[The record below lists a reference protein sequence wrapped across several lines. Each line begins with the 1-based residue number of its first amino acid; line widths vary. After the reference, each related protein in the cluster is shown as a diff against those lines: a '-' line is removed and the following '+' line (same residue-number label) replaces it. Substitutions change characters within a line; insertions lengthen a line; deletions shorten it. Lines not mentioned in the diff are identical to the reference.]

1 MARALPERI
10 PRRRVNAIVANGINC
25 DVFDACCLL
34 ENRLPHELVH
44 DIVREYCE
52 KRRDEA
58 EVQQL
63 VKARRH
69 YQAGLRLVT

>member
-44 DIVREYCE
+44 DIVREA
-52 KRRDEA
+52 RFHPSPN
-58 EVQQL
+58 L
-63 VKARRH
+63 VVICGALASSKC
-69 YQAGLRLVT
+69 GGEEP